1 MGLKNTLLH
10 CLFKNDVGKKMKK
23 MQKKILVALVF
34 FSFKCVKE
42 HNELQKSSENLL
54 KGEKNVL
61 ICNSITNKHVA
72 TTRLQ
77 VEQEYTLHL
86 ETFLIL
92 MTIRT

>member
-23 MQKKILVALVF
+23 MQKKILVALF

-54 KGEKNVL
+54 KVEKM
-61 ICNSITNKHVA
+61 
-72 TTRLQ
+72 
-77 VEQEYTLHL
+77 Y
-86 ETFLIL
+86 
-92 MTIRT
+92 